1 MNCMRK
7 ISRFFRLIGSKPS
20 MMHVAL
26 LYRVISLLLTSLYFF
41 ITPLQS
47 PFVFKLGIIVLL
59 WIVAWI
65 ITDLQ
70 RRYIGN
76 SNILQAIVLT
86 EIIGLTV
93 LLILTGGISSP
104 FIWYALTPVL
114 VAASLLTEL
123 IQVNEKLTMK
133 NQEYEKTLEYIMSFS
148 RLMDNSFSEK
158 NPEKVIRET
167 TASLMDYTQSEAAFF
182 WLTDH
187 HHENSYV
194 ANTTS
199 NRNLEVDLEK
209 DWYSIYEKKEAFNRE
224 MNNEVYLMKVIRTSD
239 NIGVLGVKIS
249 SDSEAEKPFLF
260 NRTFEFLAELSEIM
274 LERIYMDRISEQM
287 IVVEEQNRIAN
298 EIHDSVSQRLFG
310 IVYSLHGLQ
319 AKSSNIT
326 REELNEEYQFLS
338 QLANTTI
345 KELRASIFRLS
356 SVKKGDQPF
365 VVRVK
370 KYLDE
375 YARLNDISIDYQ
387 MTGDESFI
395 SDKLQ
400 EALYRIICEAC
411 GNAVRHGNCTVI
423 DLKLS
428 FADEKTVVVIQDDGI
443 GIHAHV
449 HKGEREQGIGLLNM
463 QSSVNSFDGTFSIEG
478 ISGLGTTLKIE
489 IPTIKMPKRQEVAG

>member
-1 MNCMRK
+1 
-7 ISRFFRLIGSKPS
+7 
-20 MMHVAL
+20 MMHIAL
-26 LYRVISLLLTSLYFF
+26 LYRMISLLLTSVYIF
-41 ITPLQS
+41 IIPLQS
-47 PFVFKLGIIVLL
+47 PFVFKLGVVVIL
-59 WIVAWI
+59 WIAAWI

-70 RRYIGN
+70 GRYIGN
-76 SNILQAIVLT
+76 SKILQAIVLT

-104 FIWYALTPVL
+104 FIWYALNPVL
-114 VAASLLTEL
+114 VAASLLTIQQEKL
-123 IQVNEKLTMK
+123 IQANKKLTMK
-133 NQEYEKTLEYIMSFS
+133 NQKYQETLEHIMSFY
-148 RLMDNSFSEK
+148 RLMDNNFSEK
-158 NPEKVIRET
+158 SPEKVIRET

-182 WLTDH
+182 WLTDLH
-187 HHENSYV
+187 HQNSYV
-194 ANTTS
+194 ANMTC

-209 DWYSIYEKKEAFNRE
+209 DWYSIYEKKEAFSRE

-239 NIGVLGVKIS
+239 HIGVLGVKIS
-249 SDSEAEKPFLF
+249 SDSDAEKPFLF
-260 NRTFEFLAELSEIM
+260 NRTFEILAELSEIM
-274 LERIYMDRISEQM
+274 LERIYMDRITEQM

-326 REELNEEYQFLS
+326 REDLNEEYQFLS

-345 KELRASIFRLS
+345 KELRAAIFRLS

-375 YARLNDISIDYQ
+375 YARLNDINIDYQ

-428 FADEKTVVVIQDDGI
+428 FAEEKTVIVIEDDGI

-478 ISGLGTTLKIE
+478 ISEFGTTLKIE